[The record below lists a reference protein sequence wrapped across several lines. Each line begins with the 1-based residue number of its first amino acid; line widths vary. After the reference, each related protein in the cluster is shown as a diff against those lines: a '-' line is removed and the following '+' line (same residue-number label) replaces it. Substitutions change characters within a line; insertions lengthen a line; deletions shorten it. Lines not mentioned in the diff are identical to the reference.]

1 MNTNIINEMNLFID
15 EILTNPDK
23 YYQLIDNTNEDMFDI
38 IEEMSLSI
46 EDYLN
51 EKNII

>member
-1 MNTNIINEMNLFID
+1 MYTNIINEMNLFID
-15 EILTNPDK
+15 EILRNPDK